1 MICDRYDQVIRN
13 VGKTSFECEVT
24 LSEKSMGRV
33 FVKYVDK
40 IVQFD
45 VKTKK
50 IIELEELKTELVT
63 RKLRFTASSINI
75 MPTPPVLPVYTST
88 RVVKAEQV
96 DHKNH
101 LSGPL
106 YVVMAV
112 NVIKEANLQNFFKQP
127 AYDCTST
134 GMEVIHLEQV
144 HQGEALLGD
153 ELMFTV
159 WWDVNVIKI
168 QVTKNTT
175 TNVAYLVIGLDK
187 NTQSHL

>member
-1 MICDRYDQVIRN
+1 MVCDCYDQVIN
-13 VGKTSFECEVT
+13 HVGRTSFESEVT

-40 IVQFD
+40 ILQFD
-45 VKTKK
+45 VKTRK
-50 IIELEELKTELVT
+50 IIELEKLKNELIT
-63 RKLRFTASSINI
+63 RNFSFTASSINI
-75 MPTPPVLPVYTST
+75 KPTPPVLPVFTST

-96 DHKNH
+96 DHNNH

-112 NVIKEANLQNFFKQP
+112 NVIKEANHHNFFKQP
-127 AYDCTST
+127 SYDFTST
-134 GMEVIHLEQV
+134 GMKIIHLEQV

-153 ELMFTV
+153 ELVFTV
-159 WWDVNVIKI
+159 WWDVDVIKI
-168 QVTKNTT
+168 QVTKNTS

-187 NTQSHL
+187 NTQSHI